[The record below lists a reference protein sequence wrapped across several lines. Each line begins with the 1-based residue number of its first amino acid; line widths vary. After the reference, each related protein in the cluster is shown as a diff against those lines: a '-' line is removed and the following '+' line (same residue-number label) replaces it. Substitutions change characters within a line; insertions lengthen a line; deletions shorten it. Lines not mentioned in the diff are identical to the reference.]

1 MQTFCHDS
9 SVDVSMAGLGVVKC
23 YFSLQELQG
32 RRRGAPVG
40 LSNMAHS
47 LLGKPL
53 NKAMQASPA
62 ELCNSEHSEHSASA

>member
-1 MQTFCHDS
+1 MTGF
-9 SVDVSMAGLGVVKC
+9 GVVTC
-23 YFSLQELQG
+23 YLSLQELQG
-32 RRRGAPVG
+32 RRRGTLVG

-62 ELCNSEHSEHSASA
+62 ELCNSEHLAAA

>member
-1 MQTFCHDS
+1 VQTFCYDS
-9 SVDVSMAGLGVVKC
+9 SLDVSMTGLGVTRC
-23 YFSLQELQG
+23 YLSLQELQG
-32 RRRGAPVG
+32 RRRGTFVG

-62 ELCNSEHSEHSASA
+62 EFCSSEHLAAA

>member
-1 MQTFCHDS
+1 MQLFWHES
-9 SVDVSMAGLGVVKC
+9 RVDVSMTGLDVVKC
-23 YFSLQELQG
+23 YLSLQELQG

-62 ELCNSEHSEHSASA
+62 EFCSSQHLAFA

>member
-1 MQTFCHDS
+1 MQTFWYNS
-9 SVDVSMAGLGVVKC
+9 SVDVSMTGLGVAKC
-23 YFSLQELQG
+23 NLTLQEVQG

-62 ELCNSEHSEHSASA
+62 EFCSSQQLAAA

>member
-1 MQTFCHDS
+1 
-9 SVDVSMAGLGVVKC
+9 
-23 YFSLQELQG
+23 
-32 RRRGAPVG
+32 VG

-62 ELCNSEHSEHSASA
+62 EFCSSEHLAAA